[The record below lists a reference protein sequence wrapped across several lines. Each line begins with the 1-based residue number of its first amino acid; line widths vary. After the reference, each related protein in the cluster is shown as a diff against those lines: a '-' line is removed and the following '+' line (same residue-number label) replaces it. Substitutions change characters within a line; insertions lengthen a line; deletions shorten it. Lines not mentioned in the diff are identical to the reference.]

1 MYHRRRRRIEAHV
14 LVAFV
19 AYAIYKE
26 LERRL
31 TAAGL
36 PISPARAAELTQ
48 TMYELT
54 FRLPNTPDDRRQLL
68 AMDPEQSQLYDLFR

>member
-1 MYHRRRRRIEAHV
+1 MVLLWLTGV

-19 AYAIYKE
+19 ANTIYKE

-31 TAAGL
+31 AAAGL
-36 PISPARAAELTQ
+36 PISPSHAELTQ

-68 AMDPEQSQLYDLFR
+68 ATDPEQTKLYHLLH